1 MYESDAGRTQEQV
14 LTPRKAVTSKGVTK
28 ATTEHR
34 RLGLSDFGEVQDHI
48 C

>member
-1 MYESDAGRTQEQV
+1 MYGSDAGHTQEQV
-14 LTPRKAVTSKGVTK
+14 LKLRKVVTIKGVAK

-34 RLGLSDFGEVQDHI
+34 RLKLSGFGEVQDHI